1 MTDIVSTQ
9 ARPVRM
15 CHEGDVRSI
24 DEQNDSKCQNYNKTV
39 PVTFNL
45 CTTLYQASGANRTF
59 SHNANNSVCC
69 NVHRYYVY
77 TIAYWRIRRR
87 PTDSTGPE
95 GCTYMKNMITRLR
108 ISQSQRSRNRPLF
121 LYYSGS
127 ITVRGN
133 AFYNRHAMPVPVHPQ
148 GVLVIGVWADDAY
161 VY

>member
-1 MTDIVSTQ
+1 
-9 ARPVRM
+9 M

-95 GCTYMKNMITRLR
+95 GCTYMKNMITRWQNSCSR
-108 ISQSQRSRNRPLF
+108 RSRNRVAWASTLIADKHSPKEENHRNKKSSLRK
-121 LYYSGS
+121 LYSLLYMLP
-127 ITVRGN
+127 
-133 AFYNRHAMPVPVHPQ
+133 A
-148 GVLVIGVWADDAY
+148 WALSTIFTPSFSTRTIIFCS
-161 VY
+161 